1 MNMND
6 VIRMRRLVD
15 RPFEEAK
22 LSATRH
28 LLLSSLKDY
37 QSGCS
42 QSTLVRD
49 TGVDRS
55 TTAQTVKG
63 MVRDGMV
70 KKTRGKTLNGIKDN
84 RITVIEITARGTKY
98 LDQTS
103 IIADKVEKM
112 MIERVNPRRRQPF
125 LDAIDDIL
133 TGDPS

>member
-1 MNMND
+1 M
-6 VIRMRRLVD
+6 
-15 RPFEEAK
+15 
-22 LSATRH
+22 
-28 LLLSSLKDY
+28 
-37 QSGCS
+37 
-42 QSTLVRD
+42 
-49 TGVDRS
+49 
-55 TTAQTVKG
+55 
-63 MVRDGMV
+63 

-133 TGDPS
+133 TEIRHSDPAKASLAYRLFAAGLGSMAIAHRLGVRGRGRRPGRYRA